1 MNNLTLT
8 RTEVGLGS
16 IRIGT
21 SAYLRSSLAF
31 FAAGFVTFVTLYD
44 VQPLLP
50 EFSREFGISPAVGSL
65 PLSVATATMAIT
77 MLLAGTVSETW
88 GRKQV
93 MTGALFLTSLLSL
106 LIAVSETFSGLV
118 ALRFL
123 QGFVLAGLPAVAMA
137 YLSEELD
144 ASAIGSAMGLYIAG
158 NAVGG
163 MTGRIV
169 TAAMT
174 DIWSW
179 RAALGVFGILC
190 LLLSLLFVK
199 SLPPSHLPRRPFQA
213 RYLFTSLGRHLADP
227 LLLCLYGISF
237 LAMGSFVTLYNYL
250 TFRLLGDPYVLTQS
264 NVSLIFLVYLL
275 GSLSASATGRI
286 IGRFDRTSLLRLSLA
301 TMAAGALLTLAGSL
315 PLIITG
321 VALFTVGF
329 FGAHSVASSWV
340 GRHAQT
346 AKAQAS
352 ALYLFFY
359 YLGSSVSGTLGGI
372 CWSQGGWNA
381 VTGMI
386 VLLIAFALAVCQ
398 GISSSQ
404 VGKRGVSPAPHNA

>member
-8 RTEVGLGS
+8 HPDAGLGR

-21 SAYLRSSLAF
+21 SAYLHSSLAF

-50 EFSREFGISPAVGSL
+50 EFSREFGVSPAIGSL

-77 MLLAGTVSETW
+77 MLFAGTLSETW

-93 MTGALFLTSLLSL
+93 MAGALFLTSMLSL
-106 LIAVSETFSGLV
+106 LIAVSHTFSGLI
-118 ALRFL
+118 ALRLL

-144 ASAIGSAMGLYIAG
+144 ASAIGSAMGLYIGG

-174 DIWSW
+174 DFWTW
-179 RAALGVFGILC
+179 RAALGGFGVLC
-190 LLLSLLFVK
+190 LLLSLFFVK

-213 RYLFTSLGRHLADP
+213 RYLFTSLGRHLGDP
-227 LLLCLYGISF
+227 LLLCLYGIAF
-237 LAMGSFVTLYNYL
+237 LAVGSFVTLYNYL
-250 TFRLLGDPYVLTQS
+250 AFRLLGSPYGLTQS
-264 NVSLIFLVYLL
+264 HVSFIFLVYLL
-275 GSLSASATGRI
+275 GSMSASTTGRFSN
-286 IGRFDRTSLLRLSLA
+286 RFDRAALIRFSLA
-301 TMAAGALLTLAGSL
+301 TMAGGALLTLAASL

-321 VALFTVGF
+321 VALFTIGF
-329 FGAHSVASSWV
+329 FGTHSVASSWV
-340 GRHAQT
+340 GRHAAT

-359 YLGSSVSGTLGGI
+359 YLGSSVSGTVGGV
-372 CWSQGGWNA
+372 CWSRGGWSS
-381 VTGMI
+381 VTGLI
-386 VLLIAFALAVCQ
+386 LLLLVLALAICHGLAAFQ
-398 GISSSQ
+398 GR
-404 VGKRGVSPAPHNA
+404 KRGFSPVAHNA